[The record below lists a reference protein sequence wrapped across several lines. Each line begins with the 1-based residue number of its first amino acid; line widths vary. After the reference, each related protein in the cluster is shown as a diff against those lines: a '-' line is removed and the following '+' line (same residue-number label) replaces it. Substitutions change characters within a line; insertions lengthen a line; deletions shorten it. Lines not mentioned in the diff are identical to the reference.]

1 MHLLTQRASRELSE
15 TSNSFS
21 SLGLTGRLQAAA
33 LSMKPDLFYREDH
46 YPHAVRAN
54 RTQRCLLF
62 LGQELQSPR
71 VLQRLQ
77 AHGAPGSPTA
87 VSPAVS

>member
-15 TSNSFS
+15 TSSSFL

-33 LSMKPDLFYREDH
+33 LSMKPDLFYREDR
-46 YPHAVRAN
+46 YRHAVRAN
-54 RTQRCLLF
+54 RAQSCLLF

-71 VLQRLQ
+71 VLQCLQ
-77 AHGAPGSPTA
+77 ARRAPGSPTA
-87 VSPAVS
+87 VFLAVS